1 MAHHAIYIGD
11 GEIVHFTG
19 GAGTKPYLK
28 QIPYAVHGVLGAGHW
43 VLVGLLC
50 LIVALDLLHWCWS
63 ACYVCVYM

>member
-50 LIVALDLLHWCWS
+50 MCIHVTRTRGCW
-63 ACYVCVYM
+63 